1 MAINAFRG
9 QVGNAQVYDTALVRI
24 SEAFRKAE
32 DDQGVIIPDAIRL
45 FLRNVVMESL
55 YLHHDNWRRQMRLDP
70 TSGVDAGGIGEQI
83 HNSLIELLRNA
94 DAEPWTPGGR
104 PQVTYI
110 SVVRYLHNNWCRI
123 FPFCR

>member
-1 MAINAFRG
+1 MAINTFRG
-9 QVGNAQVYDTALVRI
+9 QVGHAQVYDTALVRI

-32 DDQGVIIPDAIRL
+32 DERGLIIPDAIRL

-55 YLHHDNWRRQMRLDP
+55 YLHHDDWRRQMRLDP
-70 TSGVDAGGIGEQI
+70 TSGVDAGGIGDRI
-83 HNSLIELLRNA
+83 HNSLIELLRNT
-94 DAEPWTPGGR
+94 DAESWTPSGR

-110 SVVRYLHNNWCRI
+110 SVVRYMQNNWCRI